1 MKMTRL
7 GFLYSLIAWLPLSA
21 VAQAQA
27 GVEKITPDQ
36 LPDEVLRGWLSRPR
50 IPVLES
56 EDPLVQACVAAMLRK
71 ERLEMV
77 YLGGSSPGTRR
88 IISPGL
94 VFRLEDSGPVYMSG
108 YCHFRREE
116 RTFRVDRMKLA
127 SRMTWS
133 VS

>member
-36 LPDEVLRGWLSRPR
+36 LPDEVLRDWLSRPR